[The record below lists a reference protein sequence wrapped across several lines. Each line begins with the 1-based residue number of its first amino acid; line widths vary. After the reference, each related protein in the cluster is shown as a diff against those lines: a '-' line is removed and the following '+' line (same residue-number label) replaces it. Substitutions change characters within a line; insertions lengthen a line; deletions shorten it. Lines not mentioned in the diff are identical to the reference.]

1 MPGSEISHLTVLVV
15 EDVRATRVIVR
26 AILRSFGIAD
36 VVEASDG
43 QEALTVLGQR
53 HIDVIIT
60 DLCME
65 PMDGVE
71 FTRRLRTPRNGL
83 NPYVPILMVSAH
95 VDLAHVKEALAAGVT
110 EFLSKPIIPA
120 NFWNRAC
127 CPLSA
132 RPKSG
137 SARKPIAGPTA
148 AGRTAA
154 QAVGVGPA
162 TRRTHPFPEGKNG
175 SRGARQRG

>member
-1 MPGSEISHLTVLVV
+1 MPTSEIAHLTVLVV

-26 AILRSFGIAD
+26 AILRSFGIEQ
-36 VVEASDG
+36 VVEAADG

-53 HIDVIIT
+53 HVDVVIT

-83 NPYVPILMVSAH
+83 NPYVPVLMVSAH
-95 VDLAHVKEALAAGVT
+95 ADLAHVKEALAAGVT

-120 NFWNRAC
+120 NLESRLLSIVRA
-127 CPLSA
+127 
-132 RPKSG
+132 PKKRIS
-137 SARKPIAGPTA
+137 SKTYCGPDRRRSNT
-148 AGRTAA
+148 RTGN
-154 QAVGVGPA
+154 Q
-162 TRRTHPFPEGKNG
+162 RRASDKTTPV
-175 SRGARQRG
+175 S

>member
-1 MPGSEISHLTVLVV
+1 MPTSEIAHLSVLVV

-26 AILRSFGIAD
+26 AILRSFGIVD
-36 VVEASDG
+36 VAEASDG

-71 FTRRLRTPRNGL
+71 FIRRLRTPRNGL

-95 VDLAHVKEALAAGVT
+95 ADLAHVTEAIAAGVT

-120 NFWNRAC
+120 NLESRLLSIVRA
-127 CPLSA
+127 PKKRISA
-132 RPKSG
+132 KTYC
-137 SARKPIAGPTA
+137 GPDRRRSNS
-148 AGRTAA
+148 RTNS
-154 QAVGVGPA
+154 
-162 TRRTHPFPEGKNG
+162 RRRRASDKADAPV
-175 SRGARQRG
+175 S

>member
-1 MPGSEISHLTVLVV
+1 MPTSEIAHLTVLVV

-43 QEALTVLGQR
+43 QEALTVLSQR
-53 HIDVIIT
+53 HIDVVIT

-83 NPYVPILMVSAH
+83 NPYVPVLMVSGH
-95 VDLAHVKEALAAGVT
+95 TDLAHVKDAIAAGVT
-110 EFLSKPIIPA
+110 EFLAKPIIPA
-120 NFWNRAC
+120 NLESRLLSIVRTPKKRITSKNYCGPDRRRANSPIHNRRRRA
-127 CPLSA
+127 SDKA
-132 RPKSG
+132 
-137 SARKPIAGPTA
+137 T
-148 AGRTAA
+148 T
-154 QAVGVGPA
+154 PA
-162 TRRTHPFPEGKNG
+162 
-175 SRGARQRG
+175 S

>member
-1 MPGSEISHLTVLVV
+1 VPTSEIAHLSVLVV

-26 AILRSFGIAD
+26 AILRSFGIVD

-71 FTRRLRTPRNGL
+71 FIRRLRTPRNGL

-95 VDLAHVKEALAAGVT
+95 ADLAHVKEAIAAGVT

-120 NFWNRAC
+120 NLESRLLSIVRA
-127 CPLSA
+127 PKKRISA
-132 RPKSG
+132 KTYC
-137 SARKPIAGPTA
+137 GPDRRRSNS
-148 AGRTAA
+148 RTNS
-154 QAVGVGPA
+154 
-162 TRRTHPFPEGKNG
+162 RRRRASDKTDAPV
-175 SRGARQRG
+175 S

>member
-1 MPGSEISHLTVLVV
+1 MPASEIAHLTVLVV

-95 VDLAHVKEALAAGVT
+95 ADIAHVKEAIAAGVT

-120 NFWNRAC
+120 NLESRLLSIVRAPKRRISSKIYCGPDRRRVNSRTGNR
-127 CPLSA
+127 
-132 RPKSG
+132 
-137 SARKPIAGPTA
+137 
-148 AGRTAA
+148 
-154 QAVGVGPA
+154 
-162 TRRTHPFPEGKNG
+162 RRRASDKTDTPV
-175 SRGARQRG
+175 S

>member
-1 MPGSEISHLTVLVV
+1 MPTSEIAHLAVLVV

-53 HIDVIIT
+53 HIDVVIT

-83 NPYVPILMVSAH
+83 NPYVPVLMVSAH
-95 VDLAHVKEALAAGVT
+95 ADIAHVKEALAAGVT
-110 EFLSKPIIPA
+110 EFLSTPIIPA
-120 NFWNRAC
+120 NLESRLLSIVRA
-127 CPLSA
+127 
-132 RPKSG
+132 PKKRG
-137 SARKPIAGPTA
+137 GAG
-148 AGRTAA
+148 G
-154 QAVGVGPA
+154 GGGPDRHHTKTHTDKQHRASDKA
-162 TRRTHPFPEGKNG
+162 TPV
-175 SRGARQRG
+175 S